1 MKGKKQ
7 NLRRIHPCNP
17 IQYII
22 HPHMVDAIKLR
33 GDEKMISDNDFKFSR
48 RFADAKA

>member
-33 GDEKMISDNDFKFSR
+33 GDEKMISDNYNCRQS
-48 RFADAKA
+48 